1 MNIIKAAKT
10 EQFILA
16 LNNKIDELESGV
28 KESKKVTSS
37 NDLIACGNC
46 GKINKRKFTK
56 QPVTAS
62 KVPSWVSKYYSVI
75 SDEDFANE
83 AGCDVAEVDD
93 YIVDNIESYDAKH
106 VAWMKVKPEYAKQLR
121 DFDVVEIVSEGG
133 EVFPADISSGRIY
146 NIEDEIK
153 EYVGEEIEGGAGLEI
168 AKVVAPVVVDKL
180 ADAVF
185 NDDTNSCD
193 KVMSD
198 DEVKEET
205 SESNDNYIQTLET
218 KLREALAST
227 DDSDM
232 IFELQDMSAFLTLTV
247 NGEVMEVQIPFED
260 ISFDM
265 NTVDQDVAKIVEAIT
280 GSEPEEEVPEGDEY
294 IEDDVYNEGLM
305 EDVPTL

>member
-1 MNIIKAAKT
+1 MTIIKAAKT
-10 EQFILA
+10 VQFIAA
-16 LNNKIDELESGV
+16 LNDKIDELEGGV
-28 KESKKVTSS
+28 KESNKVTSS

-62 KVPSWVSKYYSVI
+62 KVPSWVSKYYNVI

-83 AGCDVAEVDD
+83 VGCDVAEVDD

-121 DFDVVEIVSEGG
+121 DFDIVEIVSEGG

-146 NIEDEIK
+146 NVEDEIK

-247 NGEVMEVQIPFED
+247 NGEVMEVQIPFDD
-260 ISFDM
+260 ISFDVA
-265 NTVDQDVAKIVEAIT
+265 TVDQDVAKIVQAIT
-280 GSEPEEEVPEGDEY
+280 NDDE
-294 IEDDVYNEGLM
+294 VYNQGLM